1 MMFSFLRPQYL
12 FFLFAIPILLMIH
25 FFSLSNRKKVAL
37 KFANFDA
44 IARIRGID
52 FFSKNFFDLF
62 LSLLI
67 AFFLI
72 MAISGLNVHVSKE
85 TSAFSFVIAIDNSQS
100 MDADDFFP
108 NRLSASKQTAID
120 FVNDIP
126 FGVRIGVISFA
137 GTSYIE
143 QDLTEDKEIVVGAI
157 KNIEL
162 GSFGGTNL
170 YEAVITSSNLLKNEE
185 HKAIIL
191 LSDGQINIGNIENTI
206 DYANMND
213 VIIHSIAMGTEEGGV
228 TGYGISKVDESSLK
242 SVAHYTGGNFFRA
255 QDKES
260 LSQSFSDILNFTTKK
275 VSIDLSNYLIIFT
288 LIFFVIKFL
297 FSNMRYPNIL

>member
-12 FFLFAIPILLMIH
+12 FFLFAIPLLLMVH
-25 FFSLSNRKKVAL
+25 FFSLSSRKKVAL

-52 FFSKNFFDLF
+52 FFSKNLFDLF
-62 LSLLI
+62 LSLFI

-85 TSAFSFVIAIDNSQS
+85 TSSFSFVLAIDNSQS
-100 MDADDFFP
+100 MDADDFLP

-120 FVNDIP
+120 FVNELP
-126 FGVRIGVISFA
+126 FGVRMGVISFA

-157 KNIEL
+157 KKIEI

-170 YEAVITSSNLLKNEE
+170 YEAVITSSNLLKKED

-191 LSDGQINIGNIENTI
+191 LSDGQINIGSIENTI

-228 TGYGISKVDESSLK
+228 AGYGISKVDEASLK

-260 LSQSFSDILNFTTKK
+260 LSQSFSEILSLTTKK
-275 VSIDLSNYLIIFT
+275 VSIDLSNYLVIFT
-288 LIFFVIKFL
+288 LILFVIKFL
-297 FSNMRYPNIL
+297 FSNLRYPNIL